1 MIAYQGSL
9 GTRLLLQPC
18 VGVAV
23 DLPYHEGQVAQGHYR
38 FNRQLSNSQARQVIK
53 DGSVFWGLYQQRLS
67 LEEVFGEKLKKD
79 SATIFL
85 LRLVFGFFSAREQ
98 FFFNSCWWWCR
109 FSFFHFL
116 ASDSF
121 SEEKH
126 KISWNEWKMKVFNF
140 FSFFFVFQSHLF
152 ETTFFSST
160 STSTSSSLHRFA
172 SWAESPFYY
181 SIAQS

>member
-1 MIAYQGSL
+1 MKA
-9 GTRLLLQPC
+9 RLHRSHC
-18 VGVAV
+18 
-23 DLPYHEGQVAQGHYR
+23 R

-67 LEEVFGEKLKKD
+67 LEEVFGEKLKKA

-85 LRLVFGFFSAREQ
+85 LRLVFGFFSTREQ

-109 FSFFHFL
+109 FPFFHFL

-140 FSFFFVFQSHLF
+140 FFLLRFSVSFVWNN
-152 ETTFFSST
+152 FFSST

>member
-23 DLPYHEGQVAQGHYR
+23 DLPYYEGQVAQGHYR

-67 LEEVFGEKLKKD
+67 LEEVFGEKLKK
-79 SATIFL
+79 SLGNNFPASTRF
-85 LRLVFGFFSAREQ
+85 RFFSAREH
-98 FFFNSCWWWCR
+98 FFKKFLLMMMSLP
-109 FSFFHFL
+109 FLSFFGFWLIFGGKTQNFL
-116 ASDSF
+116 
-121 SEEKH
+121 
-126 KISWNEWKMKVFNF
+126 EWMKMKVFNF
-140 FSFFFVFQSHLF
+140 FSFFFVIQSHLF